1 MFQNI
6 AVEDKN
12 EEDVIE
18 ENEQREKIDIKALLK
33 KLFTKQNIMVYII
46 SFMLSTVSTVS
57 GIAPFGLAI
66 FAASLSNGLP
76 AGVVFILTLIGT
88 GIGIRLRCS
97 AYIYFYCSCFYCNG
111 FDFQALV

>member
-6 AVEDKN
+6 AQ
-12 EEDVIE
+12 EEKFE
-18 ENEQREKIDIKALLK
+18 ENIITEKEQNEKLDIKALTK

-66 FAASLSNGLP
+66 FAATLANGLP
-76 AGVVFILTLIGT
+76 AGIVFIFTLIGT
-88 GIGIRLRCS
+88 GIGIRFRRIT
-97 AYIYFYCSCFYCNG
+97 YIFINCTYIYCNG
-111 FDFQALV
+111 INFQTMV